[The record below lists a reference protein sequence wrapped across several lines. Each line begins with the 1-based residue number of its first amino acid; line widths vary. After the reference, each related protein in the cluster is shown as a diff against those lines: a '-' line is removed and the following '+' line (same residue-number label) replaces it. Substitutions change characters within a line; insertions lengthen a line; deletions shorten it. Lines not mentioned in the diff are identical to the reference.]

1 MKIAIT
7 GGAGFIGRHLTRAY
21 LDAGHDVLVI
31 DSLLHGSRQAI
42 DRRARFYHLDIR
54 DGKLRTIL
62 QQERP
67 DMLSHHVAQHGM
79 PGEQAL
85 SDADVHIHGLLNVLD
100 GCVEASVSK
109 VIFASS
115 GNTLYGRVDDA
126 LLPITED
133 APLCPQC
140 PSDISK
146 VAGEWYVR
154 FYTHS
159 YGLKHT
165 ILRYTDVYGETDRA
179 LARHPLSQVI
189 CALVEGSRP
198 IIYGAGDT
206 MRDHIF
212 IEDVVRANLC
222 ALTRGENQ
230 TLHISSGRGSTLK
243 QVYRLVADVLQSAI
257 EPVHLSGTLAP
268 ASSIVL
274 DNTRAQR
281 AVALLDEQSEHP
293 VSLREQGPPW
303 LFWPIQL
310 PFARGEKAPEQHST
324 VLIERFSP
332 GSFPMSG
339 HPFCTGN
346 QETSCSARPIA
357 TIVC

>member
-7 GGAGFIGRHLTRAY
+7 GGAGFIGSHLTRAY

-31 DSLLHGSRQAI
+31 DRLQHGSRQAI

-54 DGKLRTIL
+54 DEKLRTIL

-67 DMLSHHVAQHGM
+67 DLLSHHVAQHGM

-85 SDADVHIHGLLNVLD
+85 SDADVHIRGLLNVLD
-100 GCVEASVSK
+100 GCVEASVGK
-109 VIFASS
+109 VIFASG
-115 GNTLYGRVDDA
+115 GNTLYGEVDA
-126 LLPITED
+126 ARLPITED
-133 APLCPQC
+133 APLCPQH

-154 FYTHS
+154 CYTHS

-165 ILRYTDVYGETDRA
+165 ILRYADVYGETDHA
-179 LARHPLSQVI
+179 LARHPLSQMI
-189 CALVEGSRP
+189 CALLEHSRP
-198 IIYGAGDT
+198 IIYETGDA

-230 TLHISSGRGSTLK
+230 TLHISSGRGATLR
-243 QVYRLVADVLQSAI
+243 QMYRLAADALESEI
-257 EPVHLSGTLAP
+257 EPVYLSGELAL

-274 DNTRAQR
+274 EKTRAQHILGWHPAITLPEGIQR
-281 AVALLDEQSEHP
+281 AVALLDEQARRPHALKERGTSVAVLAHTT
-293 VSLREQGPPW
+293 
-303 LFWPIQL
+303 
-310 PFARGEKAPEQHST
+310 PFARRERTHEQRGT
-324 VLIERFSP
+324 VLI
-332 GSFPMSG
+332 
-339 HPFCTGN
+339 
-346 QETSCSARPIA
+346 
-357 TIVC
+357 

>member
-7 GGAGFIGRHLTRAY
+7 GGAGFIGTHLTRAY

-31 DSLLHGSRQAI
+31 DSLQHESRQAI
-42 DRRARFYHLDIR
+42 DRRARFYHLDIC

-62 QQERP
+62 RQERP

-85 SDADVHIHGLLNVLD
+85 SDADVHIRGLLNVLD

-109 VIFASS
+109 LIFASS
-115 GNTLYGRVDDA
+115 GNTLYGEVDTA

-133 APLCPQC
+133 ALLCPQC
-140 PSDISK
+140 PSAISK

-165 ILRYTDVYGETDRA
+165 ILRYADVYGETDRA
-179 LARHPLSQVI
+179 LAHHPLSQVI
-189 CALVEGSRP
+189 CALLEGSRP
-198 IIYGAGDT
+198 IVYGAGDT

-222 ALTRGENQ
+222 ALTHGENQ
-230 TLHISSGRGSTLK
+230 TLHISSGRGSSQK
-243 QVYRLVADVLQSAI
+243 QLYRLVADVLKSEI
-257 EPVHLSGTLAP
+257 EPLHLSGTLAL

-274 DNTRAQR
+274 DNTRALHILRWRPSITLPVGIQR
-281 AVALLDEQSEHP
+281 AVALLDERGKHP
-293 VSLREQGPPW
+293 VSLKE
-303 LFWPIQL
+303 
-310 PFARGEKAPEQHST
+310 RGTSGVVLAHMTPYAKGERVPEQRST
-324 VLIERFSP
+324 VLI
-332 GSFPMSG
+332 
-339 HPFCTGN
+339 
-346 QETSCSARPIA
+346 
-357 TIVC
+357 

>member
-7 GGAGFIGRHLTRAY
+7 GGAGFIGRHLTCAY

-31 DSLLHGSRQAI
+31 DSLQHGSRQAI

-67 DMLSHHVAQHGM
+67 DLLSYHVAQHGM

-85 SDADVHIHGLLNVLD
+85 SDADVHIRGLLNVLD

-109 VIFASS
+109 VIFASG
-115 GNTLYGRVDDA
+115 GNTLYGEVDA
-126 LLPITED
+126 AHLPITED
-133 APLCPQC
+133 APLCPQR

-154 FYTHS
+154 CYTHS

-165 ILRYTDVYGETDRA
+165 ILRYADVYGETDRA
-179 LARHPLSQVI
+179 LAHHPLSQVI
-189 CALVEGSRP
+189 CALLEHSRP
-198 IIYGAGDT
+198 IIYGTGDA

-243 QVYRLVADVLQSAI
+243 QMYRLAADALQSEI
-257 EPVHLSGTLAP
+257 EPVYLSGELAL

-274 DNTRAQR
+274 DKTRAQHILGWHPAITLPEGIQR
-281 AVALLDEQSEHP
+281 AVALLDEQAWYPH
-293 VSLREQGPPW
+293 SLKERGASVAVLAQTT
-303 LFWPIQL
+303 
-310 PFARGEKAPEQHST
+310 PFARRERAHEPRGT
-324 VLIERFSP
+324 VLI
-332 GSFPMSG
+332 
-339 HPFCTGN
+339 
-346 QETSCSARPIA
+346 
-357 TIVC
+357 

>member
-7 GGAGFIGRHLTRAY
+7 GGAGFIGSHLTRAY

-31 DSLLHGSRQAI
+31 DSLQHGSRQAI

-67 DMLSHHVAQHGM
+67 DLLSHHVAQHDV
-79 PGEQAL
+79 PGAQAL
-85 SDADVHIHGLLNVLD
+85 SDADVHIRGLLNALD

-109 VIFASS
+109 VIFASG
-115 GNTLYGRVDDA
+115 GNTLYGRVDTA
-126 LLPITED
+126 LLPVTED
-133 APLCPQC
+133 TPLCPQR

-165 ILRYTDVYGETDRA
+165 ILRYADVYGETDRT
-179 LARHPLSQVI
+179 LAHHPLSQVI
-189 CALVEGSRP
+189 CALLERSRP
-198 IIYGAGDT
+198 IIYGTGAALS
-206 MRDHIF
+206 DHIF
-212 IEDVVRANLC
+212 IEDVVQANLS

-230 TLHISSGRGSTLK
+230 TLHISSGRGATLK
-243 QVYRLVADVLQSAI
+243 QMCRLAAVVLQSEI
-257 EPVHLSGTLAP
+257 EPVHLSETPAP

-274 DNTRAQR
+274 DNTRARHILGWRPAISLPEGIQR
-281 AVALLDEQSEHP
+281 AVALLAERDEHS
-293 VSLREQGPPW
+293 VSPEGLRDSVAA
-303 LFWPIQL
+303 LARTT
-310 PFARGEKAPEQHST
+310 PFAIEERAHEQRGT
-324 VLIERFSP
+324 VLI
-332 GSFPMSG
+332 
-339 HPFCTGN
+339 
-346 QETSCSARPIA
+346 
-357 TIVC
+357 